1 MKRIGKTL
9 LAIFTGFLISGSLYA
24 ISIDEVCNQ
33 LAAHPVTKGDFVQLK
48 TITTAKGSRE
58 LKSNGTFIFGVD
70 GIMWNTVKPFPS
82 KMVVTKTRIIQTD
95 AKGNENIIEGKDN
108 PTFASVAS
116 TISAV
121 FSNDLSL
128 LKQNFDVSFK
138 DSGNGTWE
146 MKLIPKDSTITSVMQ
161 SLVVGGNYSSGSSSL
176 DSIVMYETSDNKIT
190 YNFTNQTYPK
200 ELTTDEKALF
210 GAR

>member
-33 LAAHPVTKGDFVQLK
+33 LAAHLVTKGDFVQLK

-161 SLVVGGNYSSGSSSL
+161 SLVVGGNYSAGSSSL
-176 DSIVMYETSDNKIT
+176 DSIIMYETSDNKIT

>member
-1 MKRIGKTL
+1 MKKFGKTL
-9 LAIFTGFLISGSLYA
+9 LALVTGFFISSGLYA
-24 ISIDEVCNQ
+24 ITIDQVCNQ
-33 LAAHPVTKGDFVQLK
+33 LAAHPITKGDFVQLK

-58 LKSNGTFIFGVD
+58 LKSNGTFLFGVD

-82 KMVVTKTRIIQTD
+82 KMVVTKNKIIQTD
-95 AKGNENIIEGKDN
+95 AKGNENVIDGTDN
-108 PTFASVAS
+108 PTFASIAS

-128 LKQNFDVSFK
+128 LKQNFDISFK
-138 DSGNGTWE
+138 DNGNGSWE
-146 MKLIPKDSTITSVMQ
+146 MKLTPKDSTITSVMQ
-161 SLVVGGNYSSGSSSL
+161 YLVVSGTSSSGTSSL
-176 DSIVMYETSDNKIT
+176 DSIVMYESSDNKIT